1 MFNYNEIGKKIKL
14 LAKMSFIVE
23 AIGAIITGIAFLI
36 DWGLDAWWALFI
48 IFFGP
53 IVAWVGSWLLY
64 GFGEIIDKLCDIEEN
79 TRKNGKKTAFPNND
93 TTNNNNKRLKIKN
106 LLDKGLITE
115 EEYIA
120 LINKQ
125 GEENEM

>member
-1 MFNYNEIGKKIKL
+1 M
-14 LAKMSFIVE
+14 
-23 AIGAIITGIAFLI
+23 
-36 DWGLDAWWALFI
+36 
-48 IFFGP
+48 
-53 IVAWVGSWLLY
+53 LY

-125 GEENEM
+125 GEENE